1 MMIEFHTRL
10 AETEEKKKPFEDIK
24 DIITKVGEVSEYLNK
39 NRENKV
45 HILKVLDFD
54 DESYYKSDFSLP
66 VCY

>member
-39 NRENKV
+39 NRENVKN
-45 HILKVLDFD
+45 I
-54 DESYYKSDFSLP
+54 SN
-66 VCY
+66 